1 MLCRIEGLPDHILN
15 KYFPSFLFI
24 LALRSHAKKL
34 NILTCPRIKR
44 SSGEKH
50 ETKDLADR
58 IIRDYLLYHYD
69 RGILNRE
76 APLTTINYYFGNSHF
91 ENSFDCILDRS
102 NVYPFE
108 IRLTKIELKYPD
120 IFVNRMR
127 RQFIL
132 VSEKIIKM
140 DNEKYHKFMKE
151 LMQRDTLFFV

>member
-76 APLTTINYYFGNSHF
+76 APLTTINYYFGNSPF
-91 ENSFDCILDRS
+91 ENSLPLDS
-102 NVYPFE
+102 
-108 IRLTKIELKYPD
+108 
-120 IFVNRMR
+120 
-127 RQFIL
+127 
-132 VSEKIIKM
+132 
-140 DNEKYHKFMKE
+140 
-151 LMQRDTLFFV
+151 